1 MLELPPSPKQK
12 NKINIGYSK
21 VNYKQ
26 DDICALWVKASSS
39 EFNLMLEKK
48 NKKTNIHIITK
59 SSSIY
64 LLMKTVRCGSKR
76 RWKFKVTVT
85 WLNLFL
91 FIIIQISKRPDILKV
106 EKQPP
111 RCVSFPGR
119 QISTLWV
126 EIRSHWKV
134 TNLKLRWLSHWDA
147 TIKRPHLEF
156 SFCFLKLTESRPGV
170 GRIV

>member
-1 MLELPPSPKQK
+1 MRFGLKRLPANLIWCSRKKPPK
-12 NKINIGYSK
+12 N
-21 VNYKQ
+21 
-26 DDICALWVKASSS
+26 
-39 EFNLMLEKK
+39 
-48 NKKTNIHIITK
+48 NIHIITK

-111 RCVSFPGR
+111 RWVSFPGR

-126 EIRSHWKV
+126 EIRSHWEGDQPKAAV
-134 TNLKLRWLSHWDA
+134 IESLRP